1 MAEAIARDL
10 GHSASS
16 AGTHPPEDRGV
27 APNALI
33 VLEEISI
40 DTNGLHPKSVD
51 LVDPENF
58 DKEVGIPNAK
68 SLLENHGIKIA
79 TKSDLLAEPPS
90 RDSYVAYW
98 SVDNELAP
106 GLVYFILAFLPIA
119 ISSSPYSKP
128 EIVVVDEPVLTR
140 ETLF

>member
-1 MAEAIARDL
+1 MRLLFVCVGNTCRSQMAEAIARDL

-40 DTNGLHPKSVD
+40 DTKGLHPKSVD

-58 DKEVGIPNAK
+58 DKIISMGCGVSCPA
-68 SLLENHGIKIA
+68 
-79 TKSDLLAEPPS
+79 
-90 RDSYVAYW
+90 
-98 SVDNELAP
+98 
-106 GLVYFILAFLPIA
+106 LPIDEDWGLEDPFGREIEAYRKTRDEIRARVNA
-119 ISSSPYSKP
+119 I
-128 EIVVVDEPVLTR
+128 VDRSTDA
-140 ETLF
+140 